1 MVANAGIGILCK
13 AVEMSLADWRRQ
25 TAVNLDGVFL
35 GRSRQPQDCH
45 QLLHSLVG
53 RPSLRDRKFVDSL
66 LERTGFEL
74 AVPPRWTALRS
85 EVVEEA
91 FGSAR
96 YDERGRPQRP
106 AASAC
111 STPQAIPCVRRPILV
126 DRVAA
131 GRALK

>member
-1 MVANAGIGILCK
+1 MIDGAG
-13 AVEMSLADWRRQ
+13 SQ
-25 TAVNLDGVFL
+25 TAVRGSSSTALEF
-35 GRSRQPQDCH
+35 CAEA
-45 QLLHSLVG
+45 
-53 RPSLRDRKFVDSL
+53 DSP

-96 YDERGRPQRP
+96 YDERGRRQRP